1 MIGSFGGTRRDFL
14 AVMRMASHGA
24 LKQVVQETL
33 SLSDLPRAQDL
44 LRQRKVFGK
53 LILDPTLP

>member
-1 MIGSFGGTRRDFL
+1 MTRFGGTRRDFL
-14 AVMRMASHGA
+14 EVMRMAGQGN
-24 LKQVVQETL
+24 LRQVVQESF
-33 SLSDLPRAQDL
+33 SLADVPRAQEL